1 MAWIKRNLLF
11 VVGLAVA
18 GLFLLAAGFYF
29 YQSWDGAQTAY
40 GDLQT
45 KTSAL
50 DAIVAADPFPNP
62 ENLKQVKEEQQRV
75 EDFKKAARERFGVQA
90 KPEGLDNA
98 AFKGLLESRLAGL
111 VREAEKTGV
120 KLPDKYDFT
129 FGEQRK
135 VLQIPDKALVP
146 LVLHL
151 DDITGL
157 CRILYSARVH
167 SLVSIKRTTVG
178 TNDSNSSTDFLLAK
192 KVTTN
197 AVTGAAIYPYEISFQ
212 GFSSE
217 LSAVLAGLKDAPASY
232 NIKTLNVERGVAADS
247 SASSVPMTGVGLPGG
262 VSPSMAARYG
272 VGPYARMQQP
282 AVAAT
287 PTRPNEPVLEPKLL
301 RVTIGLDIVKLTT
314 PAASTGTNAA
324 SAAPV
329 KTTGQ

>member
-1 MAWIKRNLLF
+1 MDWIKRNLLF

-18 GLFLLAAGFYF
+18 GLFLLAAGFYL

-40 GDLQT
+40 GELQT

-50 DAIVAADPFPNP
+50 DTIVSADPFPNP

-75 EDFKKAARERFGVQA
+75 EEFIKSARDRFGVQT
-90 KPEGLDNA
+90 KPDGLDNA
-98 AFKGLLESRLAGL
+98 AFKGLLESRLAAL
-111 VREAEKTGV
+111 VRDAEKTGV

-151 DDITGL
+151 DDVTDL
-157 CRILYSARVH
+157 CRILYAARVH

-197 AVTGAAIYPYEISFQ
+197 TVTGAAIYPYEVAFQ

-217 LSAVLAGLKDAPASY
+217 LAAVLAGLRDAPDSY
-232 NIKTLNVERGVAADS
+232 NIKTLNVERGIASDS
-247 SASSVPMTGVGLPGG
+247 SASSVPMAAIGLPNGFN
-262 VSPSMAARYG
+262 PSMAARYG
-272 VGPYARMQQP
+272 AGPYARMQQP
-282 AVAAT
+282 VAAAS

-301 RVTIGLDIVKLTT
+301 RVTIGLDIVKLT
-314 PAASTGTNAA
+314 ASGTNSP

-329 KTTGQ
+329 KNTRQ

>member
-1 MAWIKRNLLF
+1 MDWIKRNLLF

-18 GLFLLAAGFYF
+18 GLFLLAAGFYL

-40 GDLQT
+40 SELQT

-50 DAIVAADPFPNP
+50 DTIVSADPFPNP

-75 EDFKKAARERFGVQA
+75 EEFKKSARDRFGVQI
-90 KPEGLDNA
+90 KPDGLDNA

-111 VREAEKTGV
+111 VRDAEKTGV

-151 DDITGL
+151 DDVTDL
-157 CRILYSARVH
+157 CRILYAARVH

-197 AVTGAAIYPYEISFQ
+197 TVTGAAIYPYEIAFQ

-217 LSAVLAGLKDAPASY
+217 LASVLAGLRDAPASY
-232 NIKTLNVERGVAADS
+232 NIKTLNVERGVASDS
-247 SASSVPMTGVGLPGG
+247 SASSVPMAAIGLPNGFN
-262 VSPSMAARYG
+262 PSMARYG

-282 AVAAT
+282 VAAAA

-301 RVTIGLDIVKLTT
+301 RVTIGLDIVKLTA
-314 PAASTGTNAA
+314 PASASGTNSP

-329 KTTGQ
+329 KNTRQ